1 MSESRSRETAG
12 ETGNHPSEETLELYA
27 MRRLEEAEEARLEE
41 HLLLCEECRERLQ
54 AADDYVRAMR
64 TALAELEE
72 ERNRQSEGGAAGWK
86 PRVRLPKLAWA
97 GALAAAV
104 AVTVLVRP
112 PKGAEP
118 APVEVQLAALR
129 GEPAQTRPAV
139 TEGRPLTLRLDA
151 GGVETPPPYE
161 VRVVDADGEGR
172 LTVVAA
178 PEQGILTV
186 MLPEGLPAGRYW
198 VRIFPPGGAETPLRE
213 FGFTVE

>member
-1 MSESRSRETAG
+1 
-12 ETGNHPSEETLELYA
+12 
-27 MRRLEEAEEARLEE
+27 MRRLEGVDEARVEE

-86 PRVRLPKLAWA
+86 PRLRLPKLAWA

-104 AVTVLVRP
+104 AVIVLVRP
-112 PKGAEP
+112 PKSAEP
-118 APVEVQLAALR
+118 VPVELQLAALR
-129 GEPAQTRPAV
+129 GGPAETGPAV
-139 TEGRPLTLRLDA
+139 PEGRPLTLRLDA
-151 GGVETPPPYE
+151 EGLQTPPPYE

-172 LTVVAA
+172 FTAAAA

-186 MLPEGLPAGRYW
+186 TLPEGLPAGRYW
-198 VRIFPPGGAETPLRE
+198 VRILPPGGAETPLRE
-213 FGFTVE
+213 FGFTVK